1 MLQMS
6 DQGNRTEQYLPLLLD
21 GRAADLLNM
30 FVAEPVI
37 DDPISGRVAG
47 RGAVEQFAA
56 EKAAWLKERQAR
68 LEHFRTT
75 QTEERTVVE
84 WIVHL
89 LLEGEDVP
97 LPVAV
102 VGQQA
107 AGSQAENKGLEM
119 IRVYH
124 SMWPLIGAHQ
134 VRPALLPT
142 DKTLQVSDVVETY
155 QHALAVGDVDE
166 IMSVFEPDGY
176 FREPAGGNYIYQG
189 RETLRQFMSSI
200 LALGGITIEHC
211 TVTDDGV
218 ACAIEFSAVKFGP
231 HPLVPQ
237 AGVAIYERGR
247 SGLLHAARVYDDV
260 NVEAF
265 QNEPGV
271 ASN

>member
-6 DQGNRTEQYLPLLLD
+6 DQGNQTEQHLPLLLD
-21 GRAADLLNM
+21 GRTADLLNL
-30 FVAEPVI
+30 FAAEPLV
-37 DDPISGRVAG
+37 DDPISGRVVG
-47 RGAVEQFAA
+47 REAA
-56 EKAAWLKERQAR
+56 ERFVVDKGAWLKERQAR

-89 LLEGEDVP
+89 VLEGKDVQ

-102 VGQQA
+102 VGQRGIV
-107 AGSQAENKGLEM
+107 GSGLEM

-134 VRPALLPT
+134 VRTALLPT

-176 FREPAGGNYIYQG
+176 FREPAGGDYIYQG
-189 RETLRQFMSSI
+189 TETLRQFMSSI

-231 HPLVPQ
+231 HPLIPQ
-237 AGVAIYERGR
+237 AGVAVYERGR

-265 QNEPGV
+265 QNG
-271 ASN
+271 

>member
-6 DQGNRTEQYLPLLLD
+6 DQGNQTEQYLPLLLD
-21 GRAADLLNM
+21 GRAADLLNL
-30 FVAEPVI
+30 FAAEPLI

-47 RGAVEQFAA
+47 QEAVERFVA

-89 LLEGEDVP
+89 VLEGKGVS

-102 VGQQA
+102 VGQRRTV
-107 AGSQAENKGLEM
+107 GSGLEM

-142 DKTLQVSDVVETY
+142 DKTLRVSDVVETY

-176 FREPAGGNYIYQG
+176 FREPAGGDYIYQG
-189 RETLRQFMSSI
+189 TETLRQFMSSI

-231 HPLVPQ
+231 HPLAPQ
-237 AGVAIYERGR
+237 AGVAVYERGR
-247 SGLLHAARVYDDV
+247 SGLLHAARIYDDV

-265 QNEPGV
+265 QNESDF

>member
-1 MLQMS
+1 M
-6 DQGNRTEQYLPLLLD
+6 PLLLD
-21 GRAADLLNM
+21 GRTEELLNL
-30 FVAEPVI
+30 FAAEPLI
-37 DDPISGRVAG
+37 DDPISGRAAG
-47 RGAVEQFAA
+47 SDAVSRFAA

-75 QTEERTVVE
+75 NTEQRTVVE
-84 WIVHL
+84 WVLHL
-89 LLEGEDVP
+89 LLDGRAVP

-102 VGQQA
+102 VGEHLD
-107 AGSQAENKGLEM
+107 GENLTM
-119 IRVYH
+119 LRVYH
-124 SMWPLIGAHQ
+124 SMWPLIGVHR

-142 DKTLQVSDVVETY
+142 DKTLNVSDVVETY

-176 FREPAGGNYIYQG
+176 FREPAGGEHIYQG
-189 RETLRQFMSSI
+189 TEKLREFMSSI
-200 LALGGITIEHC
+200 LGLGGITIEHC

-237 AGVAIYERGR
+237 AGVAVYERGR

-265 QNEPGV
+265 QNQEKQ
-271 ASN
+271 